1 MSEKQDYLL
10 SKWKLLIEDR
20 INSGMKVVDWCNA
33 NGYTK
38 HAYYYWLAKLRKNN
52 YSEAVNSL
60 PIPTASNNTGSLVE
74 IPLPS
79 RHSSLQDVSANESPA
94 AIIRKGEVSIEL
106 YSCSDPLL
114 IKQLIEALN
123 YA

>member
-1 MSEKQDYLL
+1 MSEKHDYLL

-20 INSGMKVVDWCNA
+20 VNSGMNVVDWCAA

-52 YSEAVNSL
+52 YPEAVSSL
-60 PIPTASNNTGSLVE
+60 SVSTVPDNPGSIVE
-74 IPLPS
+74 IPVSSRNNFLSVNPS
-79 RHSSLQDVSANESPA
+79 ISSPS
-94 AIIRKGEVSIEL
+94 AIIRKGELSVEL
-106 YSCSDPLL
+106 YSASDPAF
-114 IKQLIEALN
+114 IKQLIEAIS